1 MDKGICN
8 GDYLPANQGAPYSTE
23 LAASDETWRSGMGA
37 QRGDWKNSSHHDKSK
52 WKYLLSLIGWFSLQ
66 KAESRLIIRWRKVQP
81 EGTTLHACWRLPIK
95 DSSSFCVQWRFCDQK
110 TRIVWIRSN
119 FSCERCAC
127 NRRESSSMP
136 KTVRIVEGL
145 SNLSGWRGIP
155 QSWNCWILVSM
166 FRWHVWELGGPRVW
180 KSSRLWRRN
189 LTSYCFLRT
198 HSTRSATEEK
208 T

>member
-1 MDKGICN
+1 M
-8 GDYLPANQGAPYSTE
+8 
-23 LAASDETWRSGMGA
+23 ETISLWTREPRIQQSS
-37 QRGDWKNSSHHDKSK
+37 QRQRRHEDLGWECSEETGRIWATTTNPNEN
-52 WKYLLSLIGWFSLQ
+52 YLLSLIGWFSLQ

-119 FSCERCAC
+119 FSCGRRAC

-155 QSWNCWILVSM
+155 QSWNCWILVFM